1 MLSKQRIEQQ
11 LEHFKNGCKKCDA
24 GENEIWVKALEWVL
38 GDEDH
43 REAYAAFIRSLVE
56 IAQERPE
63 PITTS
68 ERITLVALRQALDRL
83 V

>member
-11 LEHFKNGCKKCDA
+11 LDHFRNACA
-24 GENEIWVKALEWVL
+24 GAGSVENEIWVKALEWVL
-38 GDEDH
+38 GDEEH

-56 IAQERPE
+56 IAQERPD
-63 PITTS
+63 PQTVS